1 MSMAKS
7 RSGRKK
13 TRQLAKYKPKS
24 EQRALVEPQEVDNAY
39 PEETQWIPAR
49 TKEEVAI
56 VRTILYDGTKTKV
69 ENFLKVANIM
79 GDIVCVAGY
88 DCIKQIILLLR
99 QLTEQTHGKNA
110 TELDHSAMSRFVKEE
125 GRQFWANRTS
135 WLGGLMSDRER

>member
-1 MSMAKS
+1 MAKS

-56 VRTILYDGTKTKV
+56 VRTIFYGGT
-69 ENFLKVANIM
+69 
-79 GDIVCVAGY
+79 Y
-88 DCIKQIILLLR
+88 
-99 QLTEQTHGKNA
+99 LTEQTHGKNA

-125 GRQFWANRTS
+125 GRQLWANRTF
-135 WLGGLMSDRER
+135 LTGRVDV